1 MLETKQGTWTY
12 SDVALWMA
20 LAREGRNA
28 SPTAH
33 KALKAILGGIANE
46 TQIRQARTW
55 IERARAVH
63 I

>member
-1 MLETKQGTWTY
+1 MLTTKQGTWTY
-12 SDVALWMA
+12 SDVAAWMQE
-20 LAREGRNA
+20 AREGFLA

-46 TQIRQARTW
+46 VQIRQARTW
-55 IERARAVH
+55 IERAVAVH